1 MKKLFLTL
9 ALVAAGFC
17 GTQAHAEWI
26 TKENIGEKLL
36 WYIPNRFA
44 DAFDTFS
51 VALGVGP
58 VVEARLMATRAIDF
72 GLGVGM
78 TAKAYKTHNRQY
90 GLGIEE
96 GWYWSFIVGAEDYVI
111 SDTTPLV
118 QEFSTA
124 YPVDD
129 LWVGFPLPNERVYDF
144 FDGPRDYWAI
154 GGSLGLFVDG
164 DLYVHPLELVDFVLG
179 FFLIDIKDDDFT
191 MDDFR

>member
-9 ALVAAGFC
+9 ALVAAGFF

-36 WYIPNRFA
+36 WYIPNRIV
-44 DAFDTFS
+44 DALDTFS

-72 GLGVGM
+72 GLGLGM
-78 TAKAYKTHNRQY
+78 TAKAYKIHNRQY
-90 GLGIEE
+90 GLGIDEW
-96 GWYWSFIVGAEDYVI
+96 WYWSFIVGEESY
-111 SDTTPLV
+111 TMLQCTPLMTRYV
-118 QEFSTA
+118 ENYS
-124 YPVDD
+124 
-129 LWVGFPLPNERVYDF
+129 GFPEPMQRIYNF
-144 FDGPRDYWAI
+144 FDGARDYWAF

-164 DLYVHPLELVDFVLG
+164 DLYVHPVELVDFVLG

-191 MDDFR
+191 LEDFK